1 MYDFIERDFDTC
13 IEYVAL
19 DTKHFDV
26 YSPRLANIIL
36 RIGPEIL
43 TVFNLLLFDQKFSR
57 FFEKHPEL
65 EEQVVKIQRDREN
78 RKDRF
83 KDYLRTLP
91 NLTTDSVKVQAFE
104 QTIKPFET
112 IKISL
117 QNKKEPFESVEWWEL
132 GYNALRHRAIRRF
145 KESATLKYALFSL
158 AGLWVLHD
166 RLDTHWGR
174 RDVLKSRVFRP
185 EIGTYVSL

>member
-1 MYDFIERDFDTC
+1 MSKSVKWLSGDILFESVEASRKMYDFIKRDFDTC

-43 TVFNLLLFDQKFSR
+43 TVFNLILFDQKFSR

-65 EEQVVKIQRDREN
+65 EKQIVKIQRDREN

-83 KDYLRTLP
+83 IDYLMALPNSISKVSTLP
-91 NLTTDSVKVQAFE
+91 
-104 QTIKPFET
+104 
-112 IKISL
+112 
-117 QNKKEPFESVEWWEL
+117 
-132 GYNALRHRAIRRF
+132 
-145 KESATLKYALFSL
+145 
-158 AGLWVLHD
+158 
-166 RLDTHWGR
+166 
-174 RDVLKSRVFRP
+174 
-185 EIGTYVSL
+185 